1 MTRSSDK
8 STPSQWR
15 WDRFDAKQVMSLAWA
30 SHSCVGKDC
39 YLLSTHQAMQR
50 RVIQDK
56 KGATHIIL
64 GELPGLFH
72 EAANI
77 TGMTYRC
84 KLTGHALP
92 CINSKDIRLAW
103 MQDGS
108 EENMQKLAWMFYYY
122 GREMHKMGRSCST
135 HGERVE
141 QKVMTLLNVSYVH
154 LGELPIN
161 QCTCVQQSY

>member
-1 MTRSSDK
+1 
-8 STPSQWR
+8 
-15 WDRFDAKQVMSLAWA
+15 
-30 SHSCVGKDC
+30 
-39 YLLSTHQAMQR
+39 MQR

-56 KGATHIIL
+56 KAATHIIL
-64 GELPGLFH
+64 GELHRLFH
-72 EAANI
+72 GAANI

-84 KLTGHALP
+84 KLTGHALS

-122 GREMHKMGRSCST
+122 GTEIHKMGRSCST
-135 HGERVE
+135 DGEWVE
-141 QKVMTLLNVSYVH
+141 RKVMTLLNVSYVH

-161 QCTCVQQSY
+161 QRTCVQQIYSKNFNDFRTNIMRRNGAF